1 MCFKLLLFKV
11 KTTAQIREHQIIFGH
26 EVTSQ
31 NFREQCRRRI
41 IIIIVGSDCQSTR
54 PVQQNHNK
62 SANDVKVQCQY
73 NTSSEGG
80 KKLKCI
86 LV

>member
-41 IIIIVGSDCQSTR
+41 IIIVGSDCQSTR

-62 SANDVKVQCQY
+62 SDNMSRFNVNTIHQAKVVK
-73 NTSSEGG
+73 SSNAY
-80 KKLKCI
+80 
-86 LV
+86 